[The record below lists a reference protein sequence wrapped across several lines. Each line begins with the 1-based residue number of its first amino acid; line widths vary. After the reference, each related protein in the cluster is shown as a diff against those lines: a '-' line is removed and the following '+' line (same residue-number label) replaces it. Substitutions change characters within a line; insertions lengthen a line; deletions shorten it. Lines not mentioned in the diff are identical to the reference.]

1 MNFKN
6 FKKYFDFEKFL
17 NIQKVD
23 LSASKFYKYFICI
36 AESFE
41 IKLWQLTLHPWICK
55 HSSPR
60 DSTALGAPSPHLRQM
75 AQ

>member
-23 LSASKFYKYFICI
+23 LSTSKFYKYFICI

-41 IKLWQLTLHPWICK
+41 IKL
-55 HSSPR
+55 
-60 DSTALGAPSPHLRQM
+60 
-75 AQ
+75 

>member
-23 LSASKFYKYFICI
+23 PQTFKFYKYFICF

-41 IKLWQLTLHPWICK
+41 IKL
-55 HSSPR
+55 
-60 DSTALGAPSPHLRQM
+60 
-75 AQ
+75 